1 MAASTFIF
9 VFISNSYLS
18 KAAILFVYS
27 KTFQKSFL
35 NLLHFPFACQPHEI
49 VDTFFIYRENLFQQH
64 DRWSAES
71 GVFVNKNVR
80 WLIRLFGNT

>member
-1 MAASTFIF
+1 MSTTLHSFMDIF
-9 VFISNSYLS
+9 ETTIED
-18 KAAILFVYS
+18 S

-64 DRWSAES
+64 NRWSAES